1 MYKLRL
7 GGVTRLVDAVVIP
20 DDINNTD
27 WASYLD
33 WVAAGNTPEPKFTQ
47 AELAAAALVA
57 ATAVEGTWR
66 AAELLFIADQLLRIE
81 DSDPIALPGTAEQWR
96 AYRVQVRAHVSPD
109 TSDRPTRPE

>member
-7 GGVTRLVDAVVIP
+7 GGATRLVDDAVIP
-20 DDINNTD
+20 DDIANTD

-33 WVAAGNTPEPKFTQ
+33 WVAAGNIPEPEFTQ
-47 AELAAAALVA
+47 AELDAAALAA
-57 ATAVEGTWR
+57 ATEVEGTWR

-81 DSDPIALPGTAEQWR
+81 DSDPTALPGTAEQWR